1 MKRNPGVIGALG
13 AMVLLAV
20 VVTAQA
26 QTRTI
31 FQRISTTLVGDGY
44 TRVGPPRSGW
54 LDDDETAQFTV
65 WLTAGTSYVV
75 AAACDVDCSDVDL
88 QLFSPSGDEVDR
100 DFLSDDEPMVFAAPY
115 TSGRYTVRVSM
126 ARCAREPCEYYAG
139 VFQQ

>member
-54 LDDDETAQFTV
+54 LNDDETARFTV
-65 WLTAGTSYVV
+65 WLTAGSSYVV
-75 AAACDVDCSDVDL
+75 AAACDVDLGFPAGGLVEL
-88 QLFSPSGDEVDR
+88 GVVPPQHGHVDR
-100 DFLSDDEPMVFAAPY
+100 ALERRVALEPHGPCGLGPVSAAP
-115 TSGRYTVRVSM
+115 SALV
-126 ARCAREPCEYYAG
+126 
-139 VFQQ
+139 